1 MEKENNKFSLYNIT
15 FYKPPLC
22 KFSRRCNGTCS
33 KLQVNH
39 DNRKFCF
46 LINCRNLCCNK
57 NHFLQWIRIPQN
69 ITDLHLNMITTSCF
83 SSEICRIYGFSKI
96 KQILNDNLYTFTEF
110 DNIDNLFTALEKNLE
125 LNENIAFGQEDYRQI
140 EFQQNYEL
148 KKINLKNKKILEKKF
163 QKYLLGQKMVKIY
176 LNILNNQFI
185 VDEYENEIKLYFEQK
200 NKFSIINII
209 NQFIGFEKIYT
220 PFQDIEPN

>member
-1 MEKENNKFSLYNIT
+1 MEKRNNEIRLYNIT
-15 FYKPPLC
+15 FKKPPLC
-22 KFSRRCNGTCS
+22 KFSTRCNGSCS
-33 KLQVNH
+33 KLQFNH

-69 ITDLHLNMITTSCF
+69 IDDLHLAMITTSCF

-140 EFQQNYEL
+140 EFKKNYEL
-148 KKINLKNKKILEKKF
+148 KKKLEKKF

-185 VDEYENEIKLYFEQK
+185 VDEYENEIKLYFGQ
-200 NKFSIINII
+200 NIMNII